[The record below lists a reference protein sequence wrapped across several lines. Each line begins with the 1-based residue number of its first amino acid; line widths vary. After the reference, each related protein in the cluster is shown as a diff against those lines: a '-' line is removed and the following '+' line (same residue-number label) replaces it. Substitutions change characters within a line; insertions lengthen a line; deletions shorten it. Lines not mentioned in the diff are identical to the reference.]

1 MSFMIANDDAL
12 IKYNNIWNKIK
23 TTLNTK
29 LHSMPVYD
37 EKQKKAKV
45 GQLMVY
51 LKQTFQVVKC
61 QEKMCITL
69 VYPV

>member
-1 MSFMIANDDAL
+1 MSFVIANDDAL

-37 EKQKKAKV
+37 EK
-45 GQLMVY
+45 
-51 LKQTFQVVKC
+51 
-61 QEKMCITL
+61 
-69 VYPV
+69 

>member
-1 MSFMIANDDAL
+1 MSGYIKYFESSGKSMSFMIANDDAL

-37 EKQKKAKV
+37 ER
-45 GQLMVY
+45 
-51 LKQTFQVVKC
+51 
-61 QEKMCITL
+61 
-69 VYPV
+69 